1 MLQILHVIH
10 NLPSVH
16 IQQRRRAS
24 MQIVR
29 VGGIP
34 HWQPQQE
41 VRIHNFFANRFHLL
55 ILIVIQKI
63 FSLLIG
69 FLMACKKKQIIQIE
83 TIKNM
88 PKIERANALGV

>member
-10 NLPSVH
+10 NLPTVH
-16 IQQRRRAS
+16 IQQRKRAS

-41 VRIHNFFANRFHLL
+41 VRIHNLFASRFHLL
-55 ILIVIQKI
+55 ILIVIQKM
-63 FSLLIG
+63 FALLIG
-69 FLMACKKKQIIQIE
+69 FLVACKKK
-83 TIKNM
+83 
-88 PKIERANALGV
+88 

>member
-16 IQQRRRAS
+16 IQQQRRAS

-55 ILIVIQKI
+55 FLIVIQKI

-69 FLMACKKKQIIQIE
+69 FLMACKNE
-83 TIKNM
+83 MNYTNSKNM
-88 PKIERANALGV
+88 PKIDGANGLVV

>member
-1 MLQILHVIH
+1 
-10 NLPSVH
+10 
-16 IQQRRRAS
+16 

-34 HWQPQQE
+34 HWQSQQE

-55 ILIVIQKI
+55 ISIVIQKI

-69 FLMACKKKQIIQIE
+69 FLMACKKEINR
-83 TIKNM
+83 TNSKNI
-88 PKIERANALGV
+88 PKIDGANAFVD